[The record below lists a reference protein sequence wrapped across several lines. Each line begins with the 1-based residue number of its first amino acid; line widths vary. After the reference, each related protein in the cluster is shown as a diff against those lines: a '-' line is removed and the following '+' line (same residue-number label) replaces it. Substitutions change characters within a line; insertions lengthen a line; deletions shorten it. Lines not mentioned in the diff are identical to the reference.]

1 MGSEMC
7 IRDSYNTYY
16 NGSLAFTDGMV
27 EKENGNKDNFT
38 EIIPLDAVGNKN
50 SRNLG
55 SSNFDRAIE
64 KSEKA
69 IKLHSIKRRPEWTK
83 NRRKTAKDI
92 ENLLGEKKEAQESY
106 SHQAGGNNSVTESLQ
121 KEKVLKARDIAGQA
135 AGHFI
140 GKIAG
145 GKPPFFSV
153 QMDMCRFEEKEIPR
167 FSLPVKLGN
176 GKEEMEL
183 EILEEIIQ
191 QNYIKIIEDV
201 NAILKKIEDKLKEK
215 SAVPPTGTHKTEQKI
230 IR

>member
-1 MGSEMC
+1 M
-7 IRDSYNTYY
+7 RP
-16 NGSLAFTDGMV
+16 
-27 EKENGNKDNFT
+27 GN
-38 EIIPLDAVGNKN
+38 E
-50 SRNLG
+50 
-55 SSNFDRAIE
+55 
-64 KSEKA
+64 
-69 IKLHSIKRRPEWTK
+69 
-83 NRRKTAKDI
+83 KTAKDI

>member
-1 MGSEMC
+1 M
-7 IRDSYNTYY
+7 
-16 NGSLAFTDGMV
+16 
-27 EKENGNKDNFT
+27 
-38 EIIPLDAVGNKN
+38 
-50 SRNLG
+50 
-55 SSNFDRAIE
+55 
-64 KSEKA
+64 
-69 IKLHSIKRRPEWTK
+69 RRPPKTSRTCLG
-83 NRRKTAKDI
+83 RRKKRK
-92 ENLLGEKKEAQESY
+92 NLIHTKPVAITVSRRACKR
-106 SHQAGGNNSVTESLQ
+106 
-121 KEKVLKARDIAGQA
+121 KVLKARDIAGQA

-191 QNYIKIIEDV
+191 QNYIKS
-201 NAILKKIEDKLKEK
+201 LKMSTPSSKDRGQIKRKVSS
-215 SAVPPTGTHKTEQKI
+215 SANRDTQDRTKI

>member
-1 MGSEMC
+1 M
-7 IRDSYNTYY
+7 
-16 NGSLAFTDGMV
+16 
-27 EKENGNKDNFT
+27 
-38 EIIPLDAVGNKN
+38 
-50 SRNLG
+50 
-55 SSNFDRAIE
+55 
-64 KSEKA
+64 
-69 IKLHSIKRRPEWTK
+69 RRPPKTSRTCLG
-83 NRRKTAKDI
+83 RRKKRK
-92 ENLLGEKKEAQESY
+92 NLIHTKPVAITVSRRACKK
-106 SHQAGGNNSVTESLQ
+106 
-121 KEKVLKARDIAGQA
+121 KKVLKARDIAGQA

-201 NAILKKIEDKLKEK
+201 NAILK
-215 SAVPPTGTHKTEQKI
+215 
-230 IR
+230 R

>member
-1 MGSEMC
+1 MC
-7 IRDSYNTYY
+7 LPGFRLPHS
-16 NGSLAFTDGMV
+16 
-27 EKENGNKDNFT
+27 
-38 EIIPLDAVGNKN
+38 DA
-50 SRNLG
+50 RY
-55 SSNFDRAIE
+55 F
-64 KSEKA
+64 
-69 IKLHSIKRRPEWTK
+69 RRMW
-83 NRRKTAKDI
+83 RFC
-92 ENLLGEKKEAQESY
+92 LSQESY

-183 EILEEIIQ
+183 EILEEIIPVS
-191 QNYIKIIEDV
+191 YTHLDV
-201 NAILKKIEDKLKEK
+201 YKRQ
-215 SAVPPTGTHKTEQKI
+215 G
-230 IR
+230 